1 VGDQC
6 AISFR
11 VDLIDIYFGSLTHI
25 MNSEKKHF
33 IIKCVKKF
41 VKSENG
47 NDIVTDN
54 QEIARQFNDFFI
66 DSVLEIN
73 ESCRYCVLL

>member
-25 MNSEKKHF
+25 MNSEEKHF
-33 IIKCVKKF
+33 IMKCLKKF
-41 VKSENG
+41 VKSENDSINAFQFG

-54 QEIARQFNDFFI
+54 QEIASQFNDF
-66 DSVLEIN
+66 L
-73 ESCRYCVLL
+73 